1 MCEDPYINKCAGVIY
16 ISGSEK
22 KKEAGRTIE
31 DAARNEK
38 YTYGLKK
45 RNP

>member
-1 MCEDPYINKCAGVIY
+1 MAN
-16 ISGSEK
+16 